1 MNIVAFEFSKHA
13 SHRAKNRAI
22 SPEAVEEVISM
33 GREYD
38 AGSGCRGYFLGDS
51 VASDIERDCSLK
63 LTKSRRLAVI
73 LADAKVITVERCH
86 RPPRWWRPTQ
96 QA

>member
-1 MNIVAFEFSKHA
+1 MNIVAVEFSKHA
-13 SHRAKNRAI
+13 SLRAKHRAI
-22 SPEAVEEVISM
+22 SPQAVEDVFAL

-38 AGSGCRGYFLGDS
+38 AGSGCRAYFLGDS

-63 LTKSRRLAVI
+63 LTKFRRLAVI